1 MVRAICVFC
10 SSSDALAP
18 EYFGAAAELGTL
30 IGARGCELV
39 YGGANVGL
47 MGRLARAAKEAGAR
61 VTGVIP
67 RSFYARGLAFD
78 GADELILTDGL
89 RERKAAM
96 GERAEAFIALPGG
109 FGTLEEMLE
118 AITLKQIGFHDRPVV
133 FVNTS
138 GFYDG
143 LAGLFER
150 LYELDF
156 AKPDSRALY
165 HLAGG
170 PREAMAY
177 IDAYVPAA
185 VSGKWF

>member
-1 MVRAICVFC
+1 MMRAICVFC

-18 EYFGAAAELGTL
+18 EYFGAAAELGAL
-30 IGARGCELV
+30 IGAGGCELV

-47 MGRLARAAKEAGAR
+47 MGRLAGAAKEAGAR

-67 RSFYARGLAFD
+67 RAFYARGLAFD
-78 GADELILTDGL
+78 GADELVLTDGL
-89 RERKAAM
+89 RERKAVM
-96 GERAEAFIALPGG
+96 EERADAFIALPGG
-109 FGTLEEMLE
+109 FGTLEETLE
-118 AITLKQIGFHDRPVV
+118 AITLKQIGSHDKPVAL
-133 FVNTS
+133 VNTA

-143 LAGLFER
+143 LIGLFER
-150 LYELDF
+150 LYALDF
-156 AKPDSRALY
+156 AKPESRALY

-177 IDAYVPAA
+177 IEEYVPTA